1 MTESVEPIELV
12 LEFLA
17 AKGFVNAEAA
27 LREQLEL
34 ERTPLPVTEQ
44 GFSQLEAML
53 IRSATAGPA
62 KSTGS
67 ILQEMRPPVLKAIV
81 ADEDMPQSPDTHA
94 AAAAYE
100 WCTERECGHVIAQH
114 DALQAGGRGRG
125 DVGDDASVQARSISL
140 DAARPRRRARPH
152 NRPRPGRRQAH
163 C

>member
-1 MTESVEPIELV
+1 MGARARRQLESPAMAQKMTESVEPIELV

-81 ADEDMPQSPDTHA
+81 ADEDDKKHTLCLPH
-94 AAAAYE
+94 
-100 WCTERECGHVIAQH
+100 
-114 DALQAGGRGRG
+114 
-125 DVGDDASVQARSISL
+125 SVAVVCI
-140 DAARPRRRARPH
+140 P
-152 NRPRPGRRQAH
+152 
-163 C
+163 